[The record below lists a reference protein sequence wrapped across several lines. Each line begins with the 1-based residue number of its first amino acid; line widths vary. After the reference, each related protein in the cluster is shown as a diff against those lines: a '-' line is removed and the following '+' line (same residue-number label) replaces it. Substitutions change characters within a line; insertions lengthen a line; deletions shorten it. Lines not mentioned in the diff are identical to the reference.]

1 MEVPETTVDSQRSRR
16 DTDDIK
22 LKEKLRL
29 AMEKGDKKAQASA
42 CDGLAWSYYHKR
54 DYEESKKYGQ
64 NLLNISKEV
73 EDETLEASAH
83 SVLAW
88 SYNEDQ

>member
-1 MEVPETTVDSQRSRR
+1 MEVPETTVDSQRSKW

-29 AMEKGDKKAQASA
+29 AREKGDKKAQASA
-42 CDGLAWSYYHKR
+42 CDGLAWSYYYER

-64 NLLNISKEV
+64 NLLKISKDV

>member
-1 MEVPETTVDSQRSRR
+1 MEVPETTVDSQRSKR
-16 DTDDIK
+16 DTDDIT

-29 AMEKGDKKAQASA
+29 AREKGDKKAQASA
-42 CDGLAWSYYHKR
+42 CDDLAWSYYHER

-64 NLLNISKEV
+64 NLLKISKDV
-73 EDETLEASAH
+73 EDETLEALAH